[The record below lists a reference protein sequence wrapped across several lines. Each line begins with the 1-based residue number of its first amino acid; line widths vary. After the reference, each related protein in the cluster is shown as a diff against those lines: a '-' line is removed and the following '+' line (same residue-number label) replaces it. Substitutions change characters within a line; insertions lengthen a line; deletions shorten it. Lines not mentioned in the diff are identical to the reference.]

1 MFVALF
7 DEFLE
12 EHGEQYRWKNP
23 DAPKHIRQM
32 VKKFDV
38 WLRKKNAPL
47 YEEQMPRRRDADPQ
61 IGSTPSYIE
70 G

>member
-7 DEFLE
+7 GQFLE
-12 EHGEQYRWKNP
+12 LHGEEYRAKNSDDP
-23 DAPKHIRQM
+23 NHLRQM
-32 VKKFDV
+32 SRKFV
-38 WLRKKNAPL
+38 GWLREQNAPL